1 MKVIITGGGTGGH
14 VYPALSIA
22 AALERKYTKVDIL
35 FIGTDK
41 GLEADVVPK
50 AGYDFRAITVKGFRR
65 KLSIDTMK
73 TIFAMFK
80 GFFQAGKLIRQF
92 KPDIIIGTGGYV
104 AGPVVLQGV
113 LKGIKTTIHEQN
125 AIPGVT
131 VKLLSRLVNNVMIS
145 YEESREYFKKSELVV
160 TGNPLR
166 DAFSHLD
173 PIAVKKKLNIEEPF
187 LLSVGG
193 SGGAKC
199 INDAAVELIKEYNG
213 KNIKLVHVTG
223 KRYFD
228 QFMALLNDEKIVLKE
243 NIQVIKYAYNYPEL
257 LVSCDMILSRAG
269 ALTLSENALVGKP
282 SILIPSP
289 NVAHNH
295 QEFNARVFEKH
306 GAAIMIREA
315 DLEKDTLTNIVKE
328 HLFNEE
334 HLKMMSEN
342 AIKLG
347 QPNATKLIIQSI
359 DSLLRG

>member
-22 AALERKYTKVDIL
+22 SALEKKYNKIDIL
-35 FIGTDK
+35 FIGTNK

-65 KLSIDTMK
+65 KLSLDTLK
-73 TIFAMFK
+73 TIGAMFK
-80 GFFQAGKLIRQF
+80 GFFQAGKLIRKF

-104 AGPVVLQGV
+104 AGPVMLQGF
-113 LKGIKTTIHEQN
+113 LKGVKTTIHEQN

-145 YEESREYFKKSELVV
+145 YQESETYFKKTDLVF

-166 DAFSHLD
+166 DAFSNHNKADLRH
-173 PIAVKKKLNIEEPF
+173 KLNIDLPC

-199 INDAAVELIKEYNG
+199 INESALELIENFNG
-213 KNIKLVHVTG
+213 KEVKIIHVTG
-223 KRYFD
+223 KRYYD
-228 QFMALLNDEKIVLKE
+228 EFMAEINKRQIKLES
-243 NIQVIKYAYNYPEL
+243 NIEVVKYAYNYPEL
-257 LVSCDMILSRAG
+257 LVASDMILSRAG

-295 QEFNARVFEKH
+295 QEYNARVFEKH

-315 DLEKDTLTNIVKE
+315 DLTEMMVTNIVKE
-328 HLFNEE
+328 HLLNSE
-334 HLKMMSEN
+334 HLKMMSNN
-342 AIKLG
+342 ALKLSMPESIKLIVSNVD
-347 QPNATKLIIQSI
+347 Q
-359 DSLLRG
+359 LLRG

>member
-22 AALERKYTKVDIL
+22 AALEKKYNKVDIL
-35 FIGTDK
+35 FIGTDR

-50 AGYDFRAITVKGFRR
+50 AGYAFRSITVKGFRR
-65 KLSIDTMK
+65 KLSLDTFK
-73 TIFAMFK
+73 TIAAMFK
-80 GFFQAGKLIRQF
+80 GFFQAGKLIRKF

-104 AGPVVLQGV
+104 AGPVMLQGF
-113 LKGIKTTIHEQN
+113 LKGVKTTIHEQN

-131 VKLLSRLVNNVMIS
+131 VKLLSRLMNNVMIS
-145 YEESREYFKKSELVV
+145 YEDSEKYFKKTKLVF

-166 DAFSHLD
+166 DAFTNHDQATLR
-173 PIAVKKKLNIEEPF
+173 KKMNINQPC

-199 INDAAVELIKEYNG
+199 INDAALELIENFNG
-213 KNIKLVHVTG
+213 KDIKFIHVTG
-223 KRYFD
+223 KRYYD
-228 QFMALLNDEKIVLKE
+228 DFMADIALRGISLED
-243 NIQVIKYAYNYPEL
+243 NIEIIKYAYNYPEL
-257 LVSCDMILSRAG
+257 LVASDMVLSRAG

-295 QEFNARVFEKH
+295 QEYNARVFEKH

-315 DLEKDTLTNIVKE
+315 DIKAMMVTEIVKE
-328 HLFNEE
+328 HLLNAE

-342 AIKLG
+342 ATKLSM
-347 QPNATKLIIQSI
+347 PNAIKLIIDNVDQV
-359 DSLLRG
+359 LRG